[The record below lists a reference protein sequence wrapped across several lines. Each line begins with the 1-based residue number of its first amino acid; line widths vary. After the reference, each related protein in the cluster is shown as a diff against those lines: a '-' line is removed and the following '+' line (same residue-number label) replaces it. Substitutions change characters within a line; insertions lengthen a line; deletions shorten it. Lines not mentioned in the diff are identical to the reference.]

1 MEKTPSRIKEYAKN
15 HRFSLALGA
24 LALSTVVSIPAFAS
38 HEHAVVKA
46 LPEVGVGL
54 AVTEGMFVG
63 GIGLMAASQK
73 KKVLTKEIFSK
84 KYIKEEVLG
93 KPVDANR
100 GFRAGLG
107 INSVGALGSG
117 LVVGIGAIDA
127 LPPAMI
133 VPSLALAGLDIAAT
147 VAIRYNIYKAINHPD
162 EAQHS

>member
-73 KKVLTKEIFSK
+73 KKVMTKEIFSK

-93 KPVDANR
+93 KPVDANW

-117 LVVGIGAIDA
+117 LVVGIGAIEA

>member
-1 MEKTPSRIKEYAKN
+1 MEKSSSRIKEYAKN

-63 GIGLMAASQK
+63 GIGLMAASQG

-93 KPVDANR
+93 KPVDANW

-117 LVVGIGAIDA
+117 LVVGIGAIEA

>member
-1 MEKTPSRIKEYAKN
+1 MEKSSSRIKEYAKN

-73 KKVLTKEIFSK
+73 KKVMTKE
-84 KYIKEEVLG
+84 L
-93 KPVDANR
+93 
-100 GFRAGLG
+100 
-107 INSVGALGSG
+107 
-117 LVVGIGAIDA
+117 
-127 LPPAMI
+127 
-133 VPSLALAGLDIAAT
+133 
-147 VAIRYNIYKAINHPD
+147 IYMT
-162 EAQHS
+162 

>member
-1 MEKTPSRIKEYAKN
+1 MEKSSSRIKEYAKN

-73 KKVLTKEIFSK
+73 KVLTKEIFSK
-84 KYIKEEVLG
+84 KYIKEEILG
-93 KPVDANR
+93 KPVDSNR

-117 LVVGIGAIDA
+117 LVVGIGAIEA

>member
-1 MEKTPSRIKEYAKN
+1 
-15 HRFSLALGA
+15 
-24 LALSTVVSIPAFAS
+24 
-38 HEHAVVKA
+38 
-46 LPEVGVGL
+46 
-54 AVTEGMFVG
+54 MFVG
-63 GIGLMAASQK
+63 GIGLMAASQGK
-73 KKVLTKEIFSK
+73 KALTKEIFSK

-117 LVVGIGAIDA
+117 LVVGIGAIEA

-162 EAQHS
+162 EAQQS

>member
-1 MEKTPSRIKEYAKN
+1 MEKSSSRIKEYAKN

-73 KKVLTKEIFSK
+73 KVLTKEIFSK
-84 KYIKEEVLG
+84 KYIKEEILG
-93 KPVDANR
+93 KPVDSNR

-117 LVVGIGAIDA
+117 LVVGIGAIEA

-162 EAQHS
+162 EAQQS